1 MERLRTVKE
10 VADILGVS
18 QTTIYRMMSDGR
30 LNPLRLTDRIVR
42 FTEEEIERFK
52 ATGKPP
58 EEVTL

>member
-1 MERLRTVKE
+1 MEHLYTVKE
-10 VADILGVS
+10 VSEVLGIS
-18 QTTIYRMMSDGR
+18 QTTIYRMMADGR

-58 EEVTL
+58 EGVTP